1 MEISLKKDEMII
13 LYLKVFIPIPEIC
26 NKIIKIKNE
35 SENKDTLKY
44 HIDRWN
50 SIAGEHYYTRDNHYG
65 KFSQVLNRSYKID
78 FKIKPDHRVYFY
90 QMTGISYQVIELIYE
105 LIKIR
110 NEKSWDFEIDNKE
123 DRIKHDD
130 KLYSEL
136 SKRIMNE
143 MKQIKLLFI

>member
-1 MEISLKKDEMII
+1 MEYSLKKDEMIR
-13 LYLKVFIPIPEIC
+13 LYLKVYIPIPEIC

-35 SENKDTLKY
+35 SENKETLKY
-44 HIDRWN
+44 HMDRWD

-65 KFSQVLNRSYKID
+65 KFSYIHDGINYI
-78 FKIKPDHRVYFY
+78 IKPDHRLYFY

-105 LIKIR
+105 LIQIR

-123 DRIKHDD
+123 EWVKHDD

-143 MKQIKLLFI
+143 MKKIKI